1 MSAAT
6 LELPSP
12 TATSEEGPAWP
23 LWFEDERLKAR
34 ADYAASQAP
43 TRRDEAWRFSDL
55 KAIAIDQFVPAGAVA
70 DPSSIIS
77 RSSGVSEFSAR
88 IVLGNNRLLHMEAA
102 NLPEGVVLVPLETA
116 AREHADLFREF
127 FMTQPVELGSHRFAA
142 LHRAEIGTGA
152 FLFVP
157 EGIEIARPI
166 EIFHWV
172 EGANASIYPH
182 TLVVCGARSKVTVID
197 HFRSCDDQPAFACG
211 VNDLHVAEGASLT
224 YVAAQDWSQETLAF
238 HINSTI
244 VAKDAASTA
253 LTANFGGRFVRAES
267 LSRMVGEG
275 ARSEM
280 FSLNPLEGNRQIDQ
294 RTLQDHAAPNAASD
308 LLYLNALDDK
318 ARSIFAGLIK
328 VQTGAHRTD
337 AYQKVRNLMLSDE
350 AEANSMPGLE
360 ILADDV
366 RCTHGATS
374 GEINAD
380 ELFYLEARGIPE
392 KAGRRLIVDGFFN
405 TLLERVQDPIA
416 RGYLARSVA
425 ARLGIPAPVE
435 A

>member
-6 LELPSP
+6 MESTSPAPAAHETSKWPS
-12 TATSEEGPAWP
+12 
-23 LWFEDERLKAR
+23 WFEEERAQAR
-34 ADYAASQAP
+34 EDYASSKAP
-43 TRRDEAWRFSDL
+43 GRRDEAWRFSDL
-55 KAIAIDQFVPAGAVA
+55 KAIATDAFVPACDVA
-70 DPSSIIS
+70 DPSALIARSTGVPDPAS
-77 RSSGVSEFSAR
+77 RMIFA
-88 IVLGNNRLLHMEAA
+88 NNRLLHSGGAT
-102 NLPEGVVLVPLETA
+102 LPDGVLLIPLETA

-127 FMTQPVELGSHRFAA
+127 FMSQPVELGSHRFAA
-142 LHRAEIGTGA
+142 LHRAEIQTGA
-152 FLFVP
+152 FLYVP
-157 EGIEIARPI
+157 EGVEISRPI

-172 EGANASIYPH
+172 EGRNATIHPH
-182 TLVVCGARSKVTVID
+182 TLVVCGERSKVTVID
-197 HFRSCDDQPAFACG
+197 HFLSSDDEPAFACG
-211 VNDLHVAEGASLT
+211 VNDLHLARGASLN
-224 YVAAQDWSQETLAF
+224 YIADQNWSHETLAF

-244 VAKDAASTA
+244 VARDAQSTA
-253 LTANFGGRFVRAES
+253 LTANFGGRFIRGEA

-280 FSLNPLEGNRQIDQ
+280 FSMNPLEGARQIDQ
-294 RTLQDHAAPNAASD
+294 RTLQDHAAPHAASD
-308 LLYLNALDDK
+308 LLYLNALDDTS
-318 ARSIFAGLIK
+318 RSIFAGLIK

-405 TLLERVQDPIA
+405 TLLERVKDPVA

-425 ARLGIPAPVE
+425 KRLGVPAPMEV
-435 A
+435 